1 MRTEIYDEELSRVA
15 RNAVFGA
22 YARRQ
27 SGMMFNLGR
36 RERYRDGEAG
46 TPEVPE
52 GANRELKDI
61 AENSRLNMC
70 RVVVDAFTNGLQVSG
85 FRSPDSSEDEPIW
98 NWWNAQRLTARQT
111 EVHEAAVTSGWSFV
125 SVLPDEEDQPAA
137 RIWSATEVDAV
148 YDDPRNDMFPKHAT
162 LWRCVPTGW
171 AVYHVDSVSVRSM
184 RVVEER
190 GAAQVV
196 LEDEW
201 EHGVTYD
208 GVPVCPVVR
217 FRDKRT
223 VGDYASTGEVEP
235 IIPLQKSLNG
245 VNFERLVA
253 SRFSVFN
260 QKVII
265 GWTAPRDQL
274 LKASNSR
281 VWTFEDHPSDVE
293 VKSLPSSPITPYNE
307 LIREL
312 KEQIALEASVPIYQ
326 ATGSVANVSEN
337 TLAMVEKAHN
347 AKLTLK
353 RRVFGEAWENVLR
366 LAASLLGAS
375 ISDTAEV
382 LWKDTSPRPI
392 GGVVDA
398 IQKLSA
404 QGVPVEE
411 LIDLVPGISQ
421 RRADTIRRKMADA
434 RAEQEKLMLA
444 SPEE

>member
-1 MRTEIYDEELSRVA
+1 MKNEIYDEELSRVA

-22 YARRQ
+22 YARRS
-27 SGMMFNLGR
+27 SGMFNLTR

-46 TPEVPE
+46 APEVPE
-52 GANRELKDI
+52 GANSELKEI

-111 EVHEAAVTSGWSFV
+111 EVHESAVTVGWSFV
-125 SVLPDEEDQPAA
+125 SVLPDEDDQPAA

-148 YDDPRNDMFPKHAT
+148 YGDPRNDMFPEHAT
-162 LWRCVPTGW
+162 LWRSLPTGW
-171 AVYHVDSVSVRSM
+171 AVYHVDALMVRSM
-184 RVVEER
+184 RVIEAKDNTARVI
-190 GAAQVV
+190 Q
-196 LEDEW
+196 EDEW
-201 EHGVTYD
+201 EHGVTYN

-223 VGDYASTGEVEP
+223 VSDFASVGEVEP

-260 QKVII
+260 QKVVI

-281 VWTFEDHPSDVE
+281 VWTFEDHPSDVD

-347 AKLTLK
+347 AKLMLK
-353 RRVFGEAWENVLR
+353 RRIFGEAWENVLR
-366 LAASLLGAS
+366 LAASLLGTT

-392 GGVVDA
+392 GGIVDA

-404 QGVPVEE
+404 QGVPIEE
-411 LIDLVPGISQ
+411 LIDIVPGISQ
-421 RRADTIRRKMADA
+421 RRADTIRRKISEAH
-434 RAEQEKLMLA
+434 REAELQRFM
-444 SPEE
+444 SIGD